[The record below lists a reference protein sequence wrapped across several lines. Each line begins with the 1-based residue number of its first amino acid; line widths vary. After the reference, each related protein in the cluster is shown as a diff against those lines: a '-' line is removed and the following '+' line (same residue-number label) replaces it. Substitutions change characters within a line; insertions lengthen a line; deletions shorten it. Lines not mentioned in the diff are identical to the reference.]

1 MNSKNF
7 FFALVFTF
15 PLIITG
21 LIIAQVLKLDSD
33 LRFVKEKVVFNKSK
47 QKTLITDKHASKRR
61 VYFAVEKNSQITQ
74 YKREYRGFI
83 TSWKV
88 KSDVEG
94 FEKNNIQSF
103 YIKENQVNSEGT
115 SLPFFGLNKENKDFS
130 YYADLYQF
138 IKGKYFFILIAT
150 FLAYLFGSGWCIDY
164 FGGITKH
171 KTIGFV
177 FGLNL
182 AYLAFLLFW

>member
-1 MNSKNF
+1 MNRKNF
-7 FFALVFTF
+7 FFALVFIF
-15 PLIITG
+15 PFIVTG
-21 LIIAQVLKLDSD
+21 LIVAQVLKLDSD
-33 LRFVKEKVVFNKSK
+33 LHFVKEKVVFNKSQ

-61 VYFAVEKNSQITQ
+61 VYFAVEKNSQIIQ

-88 KSDVEG
+88 KNDVED

-103 YIKENQVNSEGT
+103 YVIGSQVNSEGA
-115 SLPFFGLNKENKDFS
+115 SLPFFGLNKQNKDFS

-138 IKGKYFFILIAT
+138 IKAKYFFILIAT

-182 AYLAFLLFW
+182 FYLAFLLFW